1 MGEARRS
8 RTRHRGKGGG
18 PPGGRRPWL
27 DTRAVGPPASTEG
40 FPWTLISILVIN
52 TPKDP
57 KNAAPASRASALA
70 RAPLP
75 APPDS
80 PTTPSP
86 SPPPCPIETD
96 SGQNCGSDLWPRRAG
111 SR

>member
-40 FPWTLISILVIN
+40 FPWTLILVIN

-57 KNAAPASRASALA
+57 KNVAPASRASALA
-70 RAPLP
+70 CAPLP
-75 APPDS
+75 DPPES

-86 SPPPCPIETD
+86 PACPMDTPH
-96 SGQNCGSDLWPRRAG
+96 G
-111 SR
+111 